1 MEEEKEKRGGR
12 RRWRMRG
19 RKMRKDGEGRKEGG
33 EKEEVDGNKGGEN
46 RK

>member
-1 MEEEKEKRGGR
+1 MEDE
-12 RRWRMRG
+12 G

-33 EKEEVDGNKGGEN
+33 EKEEVDGKEKEGN